1 MKKFLFT
8 STFLTALF
16 LTALVPATPLHAQ
29 TLPEFKEGKAYVF
42 DANAIAGKAKD
53 SIKTKNLS
61 SAKNFEVTVYGYK
74 NNQWEKVATGF
85 LRQTGDSDSLKRIK
99 KIKSFQY
106 LAVTTN
112 ADKEFNYVTSKR
124 HDDLYIYFM
133 DKTSVS
139 EERVNAAP
147 SFDISKVKGK
157 FKDNIKIESRANFDD
172 PCSFFIY
179 GCKEEN
185 GRYELLTCLALKDGF
200 DTDSSDE
207 SYSGSKLSSYGYI
220 KILPASQKEFTYS
233 LSKSH
238 NDLIIQIQ

>member
-8 STFLTALF
+8 STFLAALF
-16 LTALVPATPLHAQ
+16 LTGLVSTHSAYAQ
-29 TLPEFKEGKAYVF
+29 TLPEFTEGKAYVF
-42 DANAIAGKAKD
+42 DANAIPGKAKD

-61 SAKNFEVTVYGYK
+61 SAKNFEVTVYGFK
-74 NNQWEKVATGF
+74 NSQWEKVATGF

-99 KIKSFQY
+99 KLKSFQY
-106 LAVTTN
+106 LAVTTD
-112 ADKEFNYVTSKR
+112 AGQEFNYVTSKR
-124 HDDLYIYFM
+124 HDDLYIYFL

-139 EERVNAAP
+139 EERVSAAQV
-147 SFDISKVKGK
+147 FDLSKVKGK
-157 FKDNIKIESRANFDD
+157 FKDNIKIESRANFEG
-172 PCSFFIY
+172 PCAFFIY

-220 KILPASQKEFTYS
+220 KILPASEKEFTYS

-238 NDLIIQIQ
+238 NDLIIQLQ